1 MLRCAGG
8 YRCALPCHA
17 VLGHVTPCCA
27 ITLCRAILCRVML
40 CQVTLC
46 HAKSHHPVPCH
57 VIPFHTLPLSTIPRH
72 TVPSCASPMDCS
84 PTGRSRGHMGPPQP
98 FEVVFLVPA
107 QVNGLPLPGRVP
119 GRTGSGGR
127 TTGLC
132 QTHLIPSIRT
142 PCWLLIQSGGC
153 RGCRQWGLRT
163 PWSTTAL
170 SPGTVWQWTEASGT
184 IGSSYGAGG
193 PTRTP

>member
-1 MLRCAGG
+1 
-8 YRCALPCHA
+8 
-17 VLGHVTPCCA
+17 
-27 ITLCRAILCRVML
+27 
-40 CQVTLC
+40 
-46 HAKSHHPVPCH
+46 
-57 VIPFHTLPLSTIPRH
+57 
-72 TVPSCASPMDCS
+72 
-84 PTGRSRGHMGPPQP
+84 MGPPQP

-153 RGCRQWGLRT
+153 TGCRQWGAQDTLEHHSFVPRNSVAVDRGL
-163 PWSTTAL
+163 WDHWEQL
-170 SPGTVWQWTEASGT
+170 WGWGTHQDPLTHNLGDSMGL
-184 IGSSYGAGG
+184 
-193 PTRTP
+193 